1 MMAAQDTAPAW
12 RGTLPLA
19 TGFVALLI
27 LVGGLGVW
35 LVRTEISG
43 AVVASGM
50 VQVESNRQVIE
61 HLDGGMVGE
70 IRVKDGDIVEAGDI
84 LIRLDGQRV
93 KSELTIVQG
102 QLQEIM
108 ARQARLRAERDDS
121 GKVQP
126 SEELLS
132 LAAGSPEIRE
142 IIKGE
147 ESLFDARRAAL
158 NQEADLLAEQNRQI
172 TNRITGIEAQL
183 QALTTQQTLLGQQLA
198 DQQTLLKGKL
208 TQKSQVVA
216 LQREEADFL
225 GQIGRLEAEIAELR
239 GQAASNRIE
248 LLQLRT
254 RRQEEAAT
262 DLRDMQ
268 YRQVELLEK
277 RSSLLETI
285 SRLDVRAPVGGV
297 IYNTQ
302 VFAVQSVA
310 QPGEPLMYIIPQDQP
325 LVVSSQINGINID
338 EVYVGQEA
346 ILRFSS
352 FDQRETPEVKGQI
365 SRISADVIKDDAT
378 GLNYY
383 SAEILPYQAAITAL
397 GEQSLIPG
405 MPVEVFIKTKDR
417 TAFEYLTQPL
427 MNFFNRSFRE

>member
-1 MMAAQDTAPAW
+1 MAPKNTAPTW
-12 RGTLPLA
+12 RSTLPLA
-19 TGFVALLI
+19 TGIIALFVLI
-27 LVGGLGVW
+27 GGLGVW

-50 VQVESNRQVIE
+50 VQVESNRQVVE

-70 IRVKDGDIVEAGDI
+70 ILVKDGDIVEAGDV

-108 ARQARLRAERDDS
+108 ARQARLRAERDDAE
-121 GKVQP
+121 VVEP
-126 SEELLS
+126 DEELLA
-132 LAAGSPEIRE
+132 LAAGSPEIRQ

-147 ESLFDARRAAL
+147 EALFDARRAAL
-158 NQEADLLAEQNRQI
+158 FQEVDLLAEQNRQI
-172 TNRITGIEAQL
+172 TNRIEGIEAQL
-183 QALTTQQTLLGQQLA
+183 QALRTQRDLLGQQLA
-198 DQQTLLKGKL
+198 DQQSLLEQQL
-208 TQKSQVVA
+208 TQRSQVVD
-216 LQREEADFL
+216 LQRQEADFL
-225 GQIGRLEAEIAELR
+225 GQIGRLESEIAELR
-239 GQAASNRIE
+239 GQAAGNGIE

-262 DLRDMQ
+262 ELRDMQ

-285 SRLDVRAPVGGV
+285 SRLNVRAPVGGV

-352 FDQRETPEVKGQI
+352 FNQRDTPEVRGQI
-365 SRISADVIKDDAT
+365 SRISADVIKDEAT

-383 SAEILPYQAAITAL
+383 SAEILPYQVAIAAL
-397 GEQSLIPG
+397 GDQTLVPG
-405 MPVEVFIKTKDR
+405 MPVEVFIKTSDR

>member
-1 MMAAQDTAPAW
+1 M
-12 RGTLPLA
+12 PLV
-19 TGFVALLI
+19 TGIIALFI

-70 IRVKDGDIVEAGDI
+70 ILVKDGDIVEAGDV

-108 ARQARLRAERDDS
+108 ARQARLRAERDNTDEVEAD
-121 GKVQP
+121 K
-126 SEELLS
+126 ELLS
-132 LAAGSPEIRE
+132 LAAGSPEIRQ

-147 ESLFDARRAAL
+147 EALFDARRAAL

-172 TNRITGIEAQL
+172 TNRIKGIEAQL
-183 QALTTQQTLLGQQLA
+183 QALRTQRDLLGQQLT
-198 DQQTLLKGKL
+198 DQQALLKEQL
-208 TQKSQVVA
+208 TQRSQVVE
-216 LQREEADFL
+216 LQRQEADFL
-225 GQIGRLEAEIAELR
+225 GQIGRLESEIAELR

-352 FDQRETPEVKGQI
+352 FDQRDTPEVKGQI
-365 SRISADVIKDDAT
+365 SRISADVIKDEAT

-383 SAEILPYQAAITAL
+383 SAEILPYQEAIISL
-397 GEQSLIPG
+397 GDQILVPG
-405 MPVEVFIKTKDR
+405 MPVEVFIKTSDR

>member
-1 MMAAQDTAPAW
+1 MVPQNTAPNWSGAM
-12 RGTLPLA
+12 PLA
-19 TGFVALLI
+19 TGIIALVV

-50 VQVESNRQVIE
+50 VQVESNRQVVE

-70 IRVKDGDIVEAGDI
+70 ILVKDGDIVEAGDV

-102 QLQEIM
+102 QLQEIL
-108 ARQARLRAERDDS
+108 ARQARLRAERDNAEEVTTD
-121 GKVQP
+121 
-126 SEELLS
+126 EELLA
-132 LAAGSPEIRE
+132 LAAGSPDIRG

-147 ESLFDARRAAL
+147 QALFEARRNAL
-158 NQEADLLAEQNRQI
+158 NQEAELLGEQNRQI
-172 TNRITGIEAQL
+172 TNRIEGIEAQL
-183 QALTTQQTLLGQQLA
+183 QGLKTQRELLGQQLT
-198 DQQTLLKGKL
+198 DQQALLKGGL
-208 TQKSQVVA
+208 TQKSQVVQ
-216 LQREEADFL
+216 LQRQEADFL
-225 GQIGRLEAEIAELR
+225 GQIGRLESEIAELR

-248 LLQLRT
+248 VLQLRT
-254 RRQEEAAT
+254 RRHEEAAT
-262 DLRDMQ
+262 ELRDIQ

-310 QPGEPLMYIIPQDQP
+310 QPGEPLMYVIPQDQP

-346 ILRFSS
+346 VLRFSS
-352 FDQRETPEVKGQI
+352 FDQRNTPEVRGQI
-365 SRISADVIKDDAT
+365 SRISADVIMDEAT

-383 SAEILPYQAAITAL
+383 SAEILPYQDAIISL
-397 GEQSLIPG
+397 GDQNLIPG
-405 MPVEVFIKTKDR
+405 MPVEVFIKTRDR

>member
-1 MMAAQDTAPAW
+1 MAPKKTAQTW

-19 TGFVALLI
+19 TGIIALFV

-50 VQVESNRQVIE
+50 VQVESNRQVVE

-70 IRVKDGDIVEAGDI
+70 ILVKDGDIVEAGDV

-108 ARQARLRAERDDS
+108 ARQARLRAERDDADT
-121 GKVQP
+121 VEP
-126 SEELLS
+126 DEELLA
-132 LAAGSPEIRE
+132 LAADSPEIRQ

-147 ESLFDARRAAL
+147 VALFDARRAAL
-158 NQEADLLAEQNRQI
+158 AQEVDLLGEQNRQI
-172 TNRITGIEAQL
+172 TNRIEGIEAQL
-183 QALTTQQTLLGQQLA
+183 QALRTQRDLLEQQLT
-198 DQQTLLKGKL
+198 DQQSLLKQQL
-208 TQKSQVVA
+208 TQRSQVVD

-239 GQAASNRIE
+239 GQAAGNAIE
-248 LLQLRT
+248 VLQLRT

-262 DLRDMQ
+262 ELRDMQ
-268 YRQVELLEK
+268 YRQAELLEK

-285 SRLDVRAPVGGV
+285 SRLNVRAPVGGV

-310 QPGEPLMYIIPQDQP
+310 QPGEPLMYVIPQDQP

-346 ILRFSS
+346 ILQFSS
-352 FDQRETPEVKGQI
+352 FNQRDTPEVRGQI
-365 SRISADVIKDDAT
+365 SRISADVIKDETT

-383 SAEILPYQAAITAL
+383 SAEILPYQVAIAAL
-397 GEQSLIPG
+397 GDQTLVPG
-405 MPVEVFIKTKDR
+405 MPVEVFIKTSDR

>member
-1 MMAAQDTAPAW
+1 MAPQNTAPTW
-12 RGTLPLA
+12 SGILPLV
-19 TGFVALLI
+19 TGIIALFI

-70 IRVKDGDIVEAGDI
+70 ILVKDGDIVEAGDV

-108 ARQARLRAERDDS
+108 ARQARLRAERDNTDEVEAD
-121 GKVQP
+121 K
-126 SEELLS
+126 ELLS
-132 LAAGSPEIRE
+132 LAAGSPEIRQ

-147 ESLFDARRAAL
+147 EALFDARRAAL

-172 TNRITGIEAQL
+172 TNRIKGIEAQL
-183 QALTTQQTLLGQQLA
+183 QALRTQRDLLGQQLT
-198 DQQTLLKGKL
+198 DQQALLKEQL
-208 TQKSQVVA
+208 TQRSQVVE
-216 LQREEADFL
+216 LQRQEADFL
-225 GQIGRLEAEIAELR
+225 GQIGRLESEIAELR

-352 FDQRETPEVKGQI
+352 FDQRDTPEVKGQI
-365 SRISADVIKDDAT
+365 SRISADVIKDEAT

-383 SAEILPYQAAITAL
+383 SAEILPYQEAIISL
-397 GEQSLIPG
+397 GDQILVPG
-405 MPVEVFIKTKDR
+405 MPVEVFIKTSDR